1 MTLVLIA
8 QLINLVATVV
18 TILVFVWVVVSW
30 IAPPYH
36 PIREAL
42 DRIVDPLLA
51 PIRRVLPGTGPID
64 FSPLVL
70 IIGIELL
77 ARILSG
83 IILSL

>member
-1 MTLVLIA
+1 MTLVVIA
-8 QLINLVATVV
+8 QLINLVANAL
-18 TILVFVWVVVSW
+18 TILVFIWVVVSW
-30 IAPPYH
+30 ITPPYH
-36 PIREAL
+36 PVREAL